1 MENHPM
7 AAASF
12 LHERERKREREK
24 RKEEIHFC
32 KGDRLISKKERDA
45 IVAWIAPFFLLIKPG
60 FFSFRNLSS
69 GVPFKWTIINGLAI
83 SWWRFFCVVVRLRH
97 SKKKRTNQEKRPS
110 YVLLWFR
117 RWPND
122 DAQVRLEGRPLLL
135 KHTVEKKNRQ
145 LPTAGDN
152 RPCIRS
158 IVSPGGWLEEAQ
170 QQQASNGQKCLAA
183 SSQNK
188 WRGKEEENGIVG
200 EQGRRMLTSS
210 VDHATHA
217 QPSRLLRSKKTKT
230 LDKDAARTWTASR
243 QLPPSRR
250 RRAENHAERHSWP
263 TDGEKNP
270 RKKRKENPPRESPVG
285 TRRAYQ
291 SDHDG
296 QVSTSFIIIV
306 ISPVPC
312 GVCLLFH
319 AFLDSV
325 QP

>member
-135 KHTVEKKNRQ
+135 KHTVEKK
-145 LPTAGDN
+145 TDN
-152 RPCIRS
+152 FRPREI
-158 IVSPGGWLEEAQ
+158 ID
-170 QQQASNGQKCLAA
+170 LAF
-183 SSQNK
+183 
-188 WRGKEEENGIVG
+188 V
-200 EQGRRMLTSS
+200 LL
-210 VDHATHA
+210 
-217 QPSRLLRSKKTKT
+217 SRLV
-230 LDKDAARTWTASR
+230 
-243 QLPPSRR
+243 
-250 RRAENHAERHSWP
+250 
-263 TDGEKNP
+263 
-270 RKKRKENPPRESPVG
+270 VG
-285 TRRAYQ
+285 
-291 SDHDG
+291 
-296 QVSTSFIIIV
+296 
-306 ISPVPC
+306 
-312 GVCLLFH
+312 
-319 AFLDSV
+319 
-325 QP
+325 